1 MELKKSREY
10 QNQGAL
16 RLVRILD
23 KASDNSLLFGNGTF
37 NHSKW
42 IKIVEE

>member
-1 MELKKSREY
+1 MELKKSREHL
-10 QNQGAL
+10 NQGAL

-23 KASDNSLLFGNGTF
+23 KASDDFLLFGNRTF